1 MPAHPFTYDELA
13 AAALRELAR
22 RRVSDTPRPETPPM
36 HGAAHDPRLDA
47 LAHQMSQMERQQVI
61 LIDLIKQLTVEVEA
75 LTQALTQGRQG
86 SAGVWPRL

>member
-22 RRVSDTPRPETPPM
+22 RRVSDTPSPAPPPL
-36 HGAAHDPRLDA
+36 HGCDHAAQLDA
-47 LAHQMSQMERQQVI
+47 LERQVTRMEGQEG
-61 LIDLIKQLTVEVEA
+61 LLLALLHQLRIEVEV
-75 LTQALTQGRQG
+75 LTQALNQGRHG